1 MLKYTLEFYAIT
13 GAIILIEQPFMQ
25 SAFTRFKKGDLP
37 MLQKYLECGQIIK
50 AHGINGA
57 MIVTH
62 FCDSLEVFLALKR
75 VYFKNGEEYNS
86 VKILRA
92 VPYKNSVLVTLEGIT
107 TPEQVVSIRMQKLYA
122 DRKDIAKG
130 KNDFFIVDL
139 IGLPV
144 KDFETG
150 EVYGTLKDVLTSGVQ
165 DIYVI
170 ERENKKDAYVPA
182 IPQFVAKISL
192 TEGILITPIEGLI
205 D

>member
-1 MLKYTLEFYAIT
+1 
-13 GAIILIEQPFMQ
+13 
-25 SAFTRFKKGDLP
+25 

-62 FCDSLEVFLALKR
+62 FCDSWEVFSALKH
-75 VYFKNGEEYNS
+75 VYFKNGDEYT
-86 VKILRA
+86 KIKMIKA

-107 TPEQVVSIRMQKLYA
+107 TPEQVVSLRMKKLYA
-122 DRKDIAKG
+122 DRNDIVKN

-139 IGLPV
+139 IGLCV
-144 KDFETG
+144 KDYETG

-165 DIYVI
+165 DIYVV
-170 ERENKKDAYVPA
+170 EREGKKDAYIPA
-182 IPQFVAKISL
+182 IPQFIAKISL